1 MSPGRGEV
9 GWWDIVYHFFHPRH
23 DEVIQTSA
31 MENPAPAEQA
41 LQLLF
46 KKLHPHLEDVA
57 HALATGAGA
66 KELERLHQKLTVACH
81 QASEVLDG
89 LASQTEGPLAETL
102 DTLSANLLP
111 VGGSFQQLLILVQLC
126 LEEAPADLLPF
137 TPPGSAAAT
146 GWGKRMVSFLAR
158 LEDPA
163 FQARSRWA
171 DVDPDLGDEALAGDL

>member
-1 MSPGRGEV
+1 
-9 GWWDIVYHFFHPRH
+9 
-23 DEVIQTSA
+23 
-31 MENPAPAEQA
+31 MENLAPAEQA

-57 HALATGAGA
+57 HALAQGAGSRD
-66 KELERLHQKLTVACH
+66 LERLHQKLTLACH
-81 QASEVLDG
+81 QASEVLDD
-89 LASQTEGPLAETL
+89 LASRCEGPLAEIL

-137 TPPGSAAAT
+137 TPPGSAAQS
-146 GWGKRMVSFLAR
+146 GWGKRMVAFLAR

-163 FQARSRWA
+163 FQARARWEA
-171 DVDPDLGDEALAGDL
+171 VDPDLGDEALEDEP